1 MLLIIT
7 PNPAVDRTMVVP
19 HVQPGSVLRAE
30 RVLVAAGG
38 KGLNVARAATS
49 LGQPVRVCAPLGG
62 FMGDYVAHLA
72 AEEGIVGQWSYHHAG
87 ETRTCVL
94 VVDPYGH
101 DATALNEP
109 GPPLD
114 ADDWQAFM
122 QTVHAAAAVGDAS
135 LATISGSL
143 PPGVPPSAA
152 ADLVRTLSAAGC
164 RVVVDTSG
172 ATLIEALRAKP
183 YAVKVNRSEL
193 GAALGMAVE
202 TIHQAVAALQHLRT
216 QGIMLAIV
224 TLGSEG
230 AVAIADEGVC
240 HVCPPALKSI
250 STVGSG
256 DSLLAGL
263 TTALLRGESLA
274 DALCLGVACGSA
286 DALTIGGGLID
297 LADVERI
304 RAGTTVQWH

>member
-19 HVQPGSVLRAE
+19 HMQPGSVLRAE

-62 FMGDYVAHLA
+62 FMGEYVARLA
-72 AEEGIVGQWSYHHAG
+72 AEEGIAGQWSYHHAG

-109 GPPLD
+109 GPSLD

-122 QTVHAAAAVGDAS
+122 QTVHAAAGDAN

-152 ADLVRTLSAAGC
+152 TDLVRTLSAAGC

-172 ATLIEALRAKP
+172 ATLVEALRAQP

-193 GAALGMAVE
+193 GAALDVAVE
-202 TIHQAVAALQHLRT
+202 TIDQAVTALQHLRA

-224 TLGSEG
+224 TLGSAG
-230 AVAIADEGVC
+230 ALAIADEGVC
-240 HVCPPALKSI
+240 YVCPPPLKSI

-274 DALCLGVACGSA
+274 EALCLGVACGSA

-297 LADVERI
+297 LTDVERI
-304 RAGTTVQWH
+304 RAGTTVQWL